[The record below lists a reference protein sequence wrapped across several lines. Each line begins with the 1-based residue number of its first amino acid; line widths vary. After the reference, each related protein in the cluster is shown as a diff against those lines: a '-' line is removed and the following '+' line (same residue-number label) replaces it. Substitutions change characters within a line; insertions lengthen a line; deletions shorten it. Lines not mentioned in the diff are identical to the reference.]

1 MDFYLDASI
10 PFPVSQALALVRDDV
25 LYPGAPGCPIT
36 APDVKD
42 DEWLAVAGQHGWA
55 VIMRDK
61 HVRSRPG
68 ERRSLRDN
76 GVRAFVLTGA
86 GTTRDGA
93 RSTFLY
99 DGGPTSRASP
109 ESRHHPTCTPSPSKD
124 CGGSS
129 LVSAVEPPF
138 GASGNPRVGS

>member
-36 APDVKD
+36 TPDVKD
-42 DEWLAVAGQHGWA
+42 HEWLPVAGHHGWT

-68 ERRSLRDN
+68 ERR
-76 GVRAFVLTGA
+76 VT
-86 GTTRDGA
+86 
-93 RSTFLY
+93 
-99 DGGPTSRASP
+99 
-109 ESRHHPTCTPSPSKD
+109 
-124 CGGSS
+124 
-129 LVSAVEPPF
+129 
-138 GASGNPRVGS
+138 

>member
-1 MDFYLDASI
+1 VDFYLDASI

-36 APDVKD
+36 TPDIKD
-42 DEWLAVAGQHGWA
+42 HEWLPIAGHHEWA

-68 ERRSLRDN
+68 ERRALRDN

-86 GTTRDGA
+86 GNYSRWRTLDLLVRRWPDIESVTGVEAPPYMYAVTQQGLRRVELGA
-93 RSTFLY
+93 
-99 DGGPTSRASP
+99 GG
-109 ESRHHPTCTPSPSKD
+109 
-124 CGGSS
+124 
-129 LVSAVEPPF
+129 
-138 GASGNPRVGS
+138 

>member
-25 LYPGAPGCPIT
+25 LYPGAPDCPIT

-42 DEWLAVAGQHGWA
+42 HEWLAIAGHHGWA

-68 ERRSLRDN
+68 ERRALRDN

-86 GTTRDGA
+86 GNYSRWQTLD
-93 RSTFLY
+93 FLC

-109 ESRHHPTCTPSPSKD
+109 ESRHRPTCTPSPSKD
-124 CGGSS
+124 CGG
-129 LVSAVEPPF
+129 
-138 GASGNPRVGS
+138 